1 MTLPQSSLPLTLVLE
16 ADRGSGSSS
25 DVAVDEFQILPGA
38 CSYNGEVVTSFLYC
52 RFCLT
57 LCEKMVSP
65 FGFQ

>member
-38 CSYNGEVVTSFLYC
+38 CSYNGEVVTSLQC
-52 RFCLT
+52 FCLT
-57 LCEKMVSP
+57 LCEKMVSR